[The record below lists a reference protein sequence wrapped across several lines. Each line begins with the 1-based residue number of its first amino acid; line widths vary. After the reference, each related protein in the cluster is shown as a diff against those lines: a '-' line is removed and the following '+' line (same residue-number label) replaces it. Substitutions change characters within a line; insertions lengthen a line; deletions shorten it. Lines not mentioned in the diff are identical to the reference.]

1 MLFFG
6 HITRMTTPGT
16 KIVSEPYPLNW
27 LALTMLIC
35 GAAYVGGCVYFS
47 VHWYWC
53 VAGVV
58 FFLFFAGAVMQQ
70 AVVDCGAQVV
80 VEYSRLFGKRLLKT
94 EQLPF
99 SDYEAVCYGYR
110 ADGDE
115 ILVGLR
121 HRSKRTIWFRKFGG
135 SCNRPSRAAEEFA
148 WKLSCD
154 TGLEI
159 DDHVA

>member
-1 MLFFG
+1 
-6 HITRMTTPGT
+6 MTTTGT

-53 VAGVV
+53 VTGVV
-58 FFLFFAGAVMQQ
+58 FFLFFAGSVMQQ
-70 AVVDCGAQVV
+70 AVVDCGAHVV
-80 VEYSRLFGKRLLKT
+80 VEYSRMFGKRLLKT